1 MKMKMKPKSLKPKTC
16 RVCKVKYTPR
26 TSLQSVCGYDCSLTY
41 TNLLAEKKKRADA
54 LKSRKETREKL
65 AKLKTRQQQLK
76 EAQQVFNT
84 WIRMRDEN
92 LPCISCGRHHKGQY
106 HAGHYRTTGSSPHLR
121 FNEHN
126 TNKQCAPCNNHLS
139 GNIVHY
145 RLGLIQKIGIQAV
158 DALENNQE
166 PTHYAIPDIVA
177 IKNLY
182 KAKIKELKANGN

>member
-1 MKMKMKPKSLKPKTC
+1 MSKPLKSKKCKSKQCGKLFMPTMPLQC
-16 RVCKVKYTPR
+16 VCDWRCAINHNEASK
-26 TSLQSVCGYDCSLTY
+26 Q
-41 TNLLAEKKKRADA
+41 KKIASEA

-65 AKLKTRQQQLK
+65 AKLKTRQQHLK

-84 WIRMRDEN
+84 WIRMRDED
-92 LPCISCGRHHKGQY
+92 LPCISCGRFHKGQY